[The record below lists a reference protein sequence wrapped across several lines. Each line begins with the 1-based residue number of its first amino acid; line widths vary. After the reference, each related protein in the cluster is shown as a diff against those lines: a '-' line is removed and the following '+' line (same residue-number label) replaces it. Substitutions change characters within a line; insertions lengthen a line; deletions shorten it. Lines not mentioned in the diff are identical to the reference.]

1 MKRKLILLS
10 LFLIA
15 LLFVSGCWNR
25 RELNDLAITVGMG
38 IDKSGEN
45 YRVSTQVVIPSQVA
59 GKKGGIQTPV
69 TMYKE
74 TGESLLEAIRKMTTA
89 SPRKIYASHLRVLV
103 LGESLAREGIGD
115 ALDLLSRDQELRTD
129 FFIVIAKKTTAEK
142 TLKILTQLEKIPS
155 VNMFAS
161 LETSEKSWAPTTTI
175 TLDQLIAELLSEGK
189 HPVLTG
195 IQVIGSQEIGE
206 TSENLDQIDPSAK
219 VKYSGLAV
227 FKKDK
232 LIGWLN
238 EEESKA
244 YTYINDEIKST
255 VGVITCPEG
264 GKLSLEMMHSKTTV
278 KGSVTGNQPTI
289 NIGIRAQMNIA
300 EVQCSV
306 DLTKTETIAELEK
319 LSNQKLE
326 GFIEASIKKVQRKYK
341 VDIFGFGDIIHRTHP
356 KAWKKL
362 KKDWDQNF
370 TKMPV
375 TVKVDSRIR
384 HLGAVS
390 SSLLKDM
397 EKKE

>member
-1 MKRKLILLS
+1 MKRKLILLI
-10 LFLIA
+10 LIIMP

-45 YRVSTQVVIPSQVA
+45 YRVSAQVVIPGQVA
-59 GKKGGIQTPV
+59 GKKGDNQTPV

-74 TGESLLEAIRKMTTA
+74 TGKSLLEAIRKMTTS

-103 LGESLAREGIGD
+103 IGESLAREGIGN

-129 FFIVIAKKTTAEK
+129 FFIVIAKKTTAEN

-161 LETSEKSWAPTTTI
+161 LETSEKAWAPTTTI
-175 TLDQLIAELLSEGK
+175 TLDQLIAELLSDGK

-195 IQVIGSQEIGE
+195 IQVIGSQKIGE
-206 TSENLDQIDPSAK
+206 TNENLDQIDPSAK

-238 EEESKA
+238 EAESKA
-244 YTYINDEIKST
+244 YTYINNEIKST
-255 VGVITCPEG
+255 VGVIACPEG
-264 GKLSLEMMHSKTTV
+264 GNLTLEMLRSKTTI
-278 KGSVTGNQPTI
+278 KSSVTGTQPTI
-289 NIGIRAQMNIA
+289 EISIRAQMNIA
-300 EVQCSV
+300 EVQCTA

-319 LSNQKLE
+319 LSNQKME
-326 GFIEASIKKVQRKYK
+326 RFIESSIKKVQKKYK
-341 VDIFGFGDIIHRTHP
+341 VDIFGFGEVIHRSHP
-356 KAWKKL
+356 KAWRKL
-362 KKDWDQNF
+362 KKDWDQTF
-370 TKMPV
+370 ADMPV
-375 TVKVDSRIR
+375 TVKADSRIR
-384 HLGAVS
+384 QLGAVS
-390 SSLLKDM
+390 SSFLKDM
-397 EKKE
+397 EKRE